1 MGLWTCWHIHISLL
15 ICLCFSPLTD
25 GLVVSISPL
34 LSILSKT
41 VCHRNQLRTMLFL
54 FSILH
59 SFLFPLFLSKR
70 RCLWLA
76 TSTWLIKKAVRLTW
90 RWRKHLCLF
99 LIMYLLLKRAQCVKA
114 PLNVLHTGIYPPY
127 WTGGQMCSYYVQQDL
142 CDVEALD
149 SANGVVLCIY
159 LFILHKVS
167 WAWNKLGLSTHTL

>member
-34 LSILSKT
+34 LSILSET
-41 VCHRNQLRTMLFL
+41 GCHRHHLRTMLFL

-90 RWRKHLCLF
+90 RWRNTCVSSWLCTCFWQEHNVSRL
-99 LIMYLLLKRAQCVKA
+99 LWMSYTQVCIPLTEQVARCAVIMYNRTCVVWRHWILL
-114 PLNVLHTGIYPPY
+114 
-127 WTGGQMCSYYVQQDL
+127 M
-142 CDVEALD
+142 E
-149 SANGVVLCIY
+149 
-159 LFILHKVS
+159 
-167 WAWNKLGLSTHTL
+167 